1 MFSHH
6 RPKLLALAGL
16 TALARLLYELAVR
29 ALLWRN
35 LNRYSAGDPRPLQR
49 TFAEDVHFTFPG
61 ESSWQIDTRDKRE
74 VERWQ
79 ARFFA
84 SGLQLTPGKVAVDGP
99 PWKTTIVL
107 HFTDHLDDSEGR
119 RVYSNAGVIYG
130 KVAWGKVVSFTV
142 YEDTQK
148 LPPLDEHLARAIK
161 ETSAD

>member
-1 MFSHH
+1 MSRRRRF
-6 RPKLLALAGL
+6 LALAGL
-16 TALARLLYELAVR
+16 TTLAQLLYELGVR

-35 LNRYSAGDPRPLQR
+35 LNRYRAGDPKPLQR
-49 TFAEDVHFTFPG
+49 TFADDVHFTFPG
-61 ESSWQIDTRDKRE
+61 ESSWRIDTRDKRE

-99 PWKTTIVL
+99 PWNTTIVL

-119 RVYSNAGVIYG
+119 RVYSNVGVIYG
-130 KVAWGKVVSFTV
+130 KVAWGKVVAFTV

-148 LPPLDEHLARAIK
+148 LPPLDDHLSKDPSTAA
-161 ETSAD
+161 A